1 MKKAAYVAH
10 IHRIDR
16 ENGLI
21 ENLEQALGSIH
32 WRRIVPVNSKV
43 AIKINLCDY
52 VSKQGVITSLELL
65 RSTIKLLRNF
75 VQDVKVVESDGL
87 QYSADYAAK
96 STGFLDVIQ
105 STDATFINLTND
117 QFTFIKPQRTLY
129 VKKYR
134 MPKTLIDC
142 DVFLTMPVMKT
153 HELTLFTGALKN
165 QFGCYP
171 QHNRVLLHPHLAEAI
186 VDINL
191 ILKPK
196 LAIMD
201 AITAVEGNGPAK
213 GFPKKMNLI
222 ITSNNVVACDATALQ
237 IMGLDAKKVAHVKL
251 AADVNLGPLNGYRL
265 TGERISEVFSSFALP
280 KRDIGNMFEQAAG
293 SNPLTCKLV
302 YDTQFL
308 RPIVKI
314 GRFVRRRT
322 LKGRTYYF

>member
-1 MKKAAYVAH
+1 MNDTVYSVN
-10 IHRIDR
+10 ICRIDKNR
-16 ENGLI
+16 RFI
-21 ENLEQALGSIH
+21 ENLEKALNSVN
-32 WRRIVPVNSKV
+32 WRRIVPTNSKV

-52 VSKQGVITSLELL
+52 VPKLGVTTSQELL
-65 RSTIKLLRNF
+65 RNTIILLRNF

-87 QYSADYAAK
+87 QYSADYAIKA
-96 STGFLDVIQ
+96 TGLLNVIE
-105 STDATFINLTND
+105 STDATFVNLTKD
-117 QFTFIKPQRTLY
+117 RFSYIRPQETLY
-129 VKKYR
+129 VKKYC
-134 MPKTLIDC
+134 MPKTLDDC

-171 QHNRVLLHPHLAEAI
+171 QRNRVLLHPHLAEAI

-201 AITAVEGNGPAK
+201 AITAIEGNGPAK

-222 ITSNNVVACDATALQ
+222 VTADNVVACDATALQ
-237 IMGLDAKKVAHVKL
+237 IMNIDVNKVRHVKL
-251 AADVNLGPLNGYRL
+251 AADNNVGPLTGYKL
-265 TGERISEVFSSFALP
+265 TGERISDVSSDFVLP
-280 KRDIGNMFEQAAG
+280 TKDIGNMFERVAG

-302 YDTQFL
+302 YDTQL
-308 RPIVKI
+308 LKPIVKI
-314 GRFVRRRT
+314 GRVIRRRT